1 MCCVPIKTLFLQMCW
16 NDLWLFSS
24 FWRLY
29 TERGCSWRLSAV
41 WRLLCTCNNQLNPL
55 CAVFTVSALYSV
67 RGGWGGPRLSTDA
80 FLCVQ
85 QNWSWFKMW
94 GHAEENKWE
103 HSFHSDGLLHSS
115 TLDIPGCRVTYLW
128 VRVDV
133 DDDRKVEKWNVISN
147 YNNRVDSTKD
157 KVRFKRN

>member
-1 MCCVPIKTLFLQMCW
+1 M
-16 NDLWLFSS
+16 
-24 FWRLY
+24 
-29 TERGCSWRLSAV
+29 
-41 WRLLCTCNNQLNPL
+41 L
-55 CAVFTVSALYSV
+55 CANQDSFPTNVLKWFVALQLILKFVYRARMQLKVVGCLTAFVYMQQSTKPTVCSIYSIYSV
-67 RGGWGGPRLSTDA
+67 LCPWGVGGPRLSTDA

-128 VRVDV
+128 VR